1 MQSMQPLEITSRD
14 DCASPSLT
22 ISKRRREV
30 VNCKRPRQTHLQC
43 DSLGRCGTHFP
54 FGLWRIRYQSGVV
67 ATDYAYIYIFLT
79 RHNCHHHFAFV
90 RLGCWLRAPYQDL
103 LGVISASRSSS
114 HVRSRLLIGRVLV
127 SMLDMASSCPVII
140 GAMFTTGCTARTD
153 AVCMPSFIRRLS
165 HLKSQRRAKSKT
177 TAKDSILHQLHP
189 HFPGQLSSL

>member
-1 MQSMQPLEITSRD
+1 MQPLGITSHD
-14 DCASPSLT
+14 DSASPSLT

-30 VNCKRPRQTHLQC
+30 VNCRRPRQTHLQC

-67 ATDYAYIYIFLT
+67 ATDYAYIYFSLDTIVIIILL
-79 RHNCHHHFAFV
+79 V

-127 SMLDMASSCPVII
+127 SMLDMASSFDYWCNVHNW
-140 GAMFTTGCTARTD
+140 MHRENR
-153 AVCMPSFIRRLS
+153 RRL
-165 HLKSQRRAKSKT
+165 HALLYSQALSPQESK
-177 TAKDSILHQLHP
+177 AC
-189 HFPGQLSSL
+189 